1 MDDEMLRSLVDM
13 NVNTWCMNSNITK
26 GDLGWGSHNFHRMG
40 RAKIALIKQ
49 FLDLGVAVV
58 ISDIDTAWLKNP
70 LPYFARFPTADILTS
85 TGVGRGVNGCG
96 EGCGQGFGGAVLCAL
111 PDRQH
116 PDIHRCGE
124 GARGGMWGGCGD
136 GCGEGV

>member
-13 NVNTWCMNSNITK
+13 NVNTWRMNSNITK

-85 TGVGRGVNGCG
+85 TGVGRVCM
-96 EGCGQGFGGAVLCAL
+96 EGCGGVWKGVGRVCEDVGSAELCML
-111 PDRQH
+111 PDS
-116 PDIHRCGE
+116 
-124 GARGGMWGGCGD
+124 
-136 GCGEGV
+136 